1 MVQSTPRSPE
11 GPLVATLIYDGLC
24 TFEFGQ
30 AYELF
35 GLPRPELG
43 ANWYRYETVAI
54 EDGPIRAA
62 GGLEIKAEKQLDAL
76 EHADIILIPGWRG
89 IETPVPEDL
98 IEALCTAYNRGARV
112 ASICSGAFVLAQS
125 GLLNGRTATTHWRY
139 AEALQT
145 EFPSINV
152 EEDRLYSE
160 TDRVFTSA
168 GSAAGIDLA
177 LHIIR
182 QDYGSQI
189 ANSVAKRLVAPPFRE
204 GTQTQFAEQPV
215 PDERESKRFASLF
228 EELEK
233 KRAYTMSVPEM
244 ADLMGMSQ
252 RTFIRKFS
260 KVTGLAPAEW
270 RRTKQLETAKHL
282 LEAKETMDMER
293 LSHLCGFGSA
303 ATLRHH
309 FRSKYGTTPTA
320 YRRQFQT
327 RQS

>member
-1 MVQSTPRSPE
+1 MVSMSSHKPE

-30 AYELF
+30 TYELF
-35 GLPRPELG
+35 GLPRPEFG
-43 ANWYRYETVAI
+43 SNWYRYETVAI
-54 EDGPIRAA
+54 EDGPLRAA
-62 GGLEIKAEKQLDAL
+62 GGLEIKAEKQLEAL
-76 EHADIILIPGWRG
+76 ERADIIIIPGWRG

-98 IEALCTAYNRGARV
+98 IVALCKAHQRGARL
-112 ASICSGAFVLAQS
+112 ASICSGAFVLAQA

-139 AEALQT
+139 AQALQS
-145 EFPSINV
+145 EFPAINV

-168 GSAAGIDLA
+168 GSAAGMDLA

-182 QDYGSQI
+182 QDYGAQI

-215 PDERESKRFASLF
+215 PDQRESKRFASLF

-244 ADLMGMSQ
+244 AELMGMSQ

-260 KVTGLAPAEW
+260 KVTGQAPAEW
-270 RRTKQLETAKHL
+270 RRAKQLETAKHL
-282 LEAKETMDMER
+282 LEAEETIDMEK
-293 LSHLCGFGSA
+293 LSHLSGFGSA